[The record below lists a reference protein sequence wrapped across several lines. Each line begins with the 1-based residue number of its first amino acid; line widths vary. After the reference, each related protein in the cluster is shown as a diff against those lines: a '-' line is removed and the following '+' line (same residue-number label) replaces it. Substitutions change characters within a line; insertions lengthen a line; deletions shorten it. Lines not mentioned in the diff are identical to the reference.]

1 MNALKSARKE
11 RGLSQEE
18 IAEAICVTQSAVHQW
33 ESGKSKPTIDNLKKI
48 AKLFNCKVD
57 DLIDK

>member
-1 MNALKSARKE
+1 MTALKRARK
-11 RGLSQEE
+11 SQGMTQTEL
-18 IAEAICVTQSAVHQW
+18 AEFIGVTQGAVHQW
-33 ESGKSKPTIDNLKKI
+33 ESGKSSPTIDNLKKI

>member
-1 MNALKSARKE
+1 MMAFKKLRKE
-11 RGLSQEE
+11 HGLTQTEL
-18 IAEAICVTQSAVHQW
+18 AEAIGVTQGAVHQW

>member
-18 IAEAICVTQSAVHQW
+18 IAEAIGVTQGAVHQW

-48 AKLFNCKVD
+48 ATLFNCKVD